1 MSAQIYLAYL
11 LTILPVFELRAGL
24 PLVIEYALKNNQQ
37 IWPYVLIIIIL
48 NILAIFLAF
57 MFLDFLH
64 NILMNFK
71 FYKKLINKVLIKAQK
86 KAAKLEKKM
95 DKWGY
100 VALMLLVAVPLPG
113 TGAYT
118 GALVSW
124 ILGLNRK
131 NSLIAIAAG
140 VIIAGLLVLLITL
153 GFARVF

>member
-37 IWPYVLIIIIL
+37 IWPYVLIVIIL

>member
-1 MSAQIYLAYL
+1 
-11 LTILPVFELRAGL
+11 
-24 PLVIEYALKNNQQ
+24 
-37 IWPYVLIIIIL
+37 
-48 NILAIFLAF
+48 
-57 MFLDFLH
+57 
-64 NILMNFK
+64 MNFK

>member
-1 MSAQIYLAYL
+1 MAAQIYLAFL
-11 LTILPVFELRAGL
+11 LTVLPVFELRAGL
-24 PLVIEYALKNNQQ
+24 PLVVEYAIKNNLQV
-37 IWPYVLIIIIL
+37 WPYVLVVIIL

-64 NILMNFK
+64 KILMNIK
-71 FYKKLINKVLIKAQK
+71 LYEKLIGKVLTRYQK

-95 DKWGY
+95 NKWGY
-100 VALMLLVAVPLPG
+100 LSLMLLVAIPLPG

-140 VIIAGLLVLLITL
+140 VILAGLLVLLISL
-153 GFARVF
+153 GALQFL